1 MLTLPPSVRIYL
13 AAEAVDLRKSI
24 DGLSALVRAQGRDLY
39 SGALYVF
46 RGRRADRVK
55 ILVWDRGGFV
65 VYYKRLEQGRFRWP
79 EVDEQ
84 ASEVELSA
92 VQLSMLLSG
101 LELSAVKEPKRWEP
115 ARQKELDRDR
125 RM

>member
-1 MLTLPPSVRIYL
+1 MLTLPLSVRIYL
-13 AAEAVDLRKSI
+13 SAESVDLRKSI
-24 DGLSALVRAQGRDLY
+24 DGLSALVRAQGHDVY

-79 EVDEQ
+79 EVDAQ

-125 RM
+125 QI

>member
-13 AAEAVDLRKSI
+13 SAESVDLRKSI
-24 DGLSALVRAQGRDLY
+24 DGLSALVRTQSHDVY

-79 EVDEQ
+79 EVDPQ

-101 LELSAVKEPKRWEP
+101 LELRAVKEPKRWEP
-115 ARQKELDRDR
+115 ARRKKLDSDR
-125 RM
+125 QI